1 MPKAARTHRAGSP
14 IADAIKRTM
23 SERGLT
29 AYGLGKASNVSV
41 SIITRWLNNERS
53 PSLPTVEKIVLALDL
68 VLVEA
73 RKVELINE
81 ESRRGLKRSNI
92 ERPNFEKPSIKE
104 AVLDVLRHGKRR
116 RTDVIVEM
124 VSETIPGTNSKQVT
138 AAVKAIKQHPP
149 KGMILD
155 ALRNPQGNQYMLFY
169 RPDAGDVAAVALD
182 AVPLVKKC
190 IETLVERRYGISPNA
205 VERALNHMGKA
216 LPILNAS
223 APTAARMVE
232 ECIEILHQPPAGRA
246 TTLALS
252 HMLKVL
258 GMLDSLL
265 TAKPASS
272 RR

>member
-1 MPKAARTHRAGSP
+1 MPKAGRTHRAGSP
-14 IADAIKRTM
+14 FADEIKRIM

-41 SIITRWLNNERS
+41 SIVTRWLNNERS
-53 PSLPTVEKIVLALDL
+53 PSLPSIEKIVLALDL

-81 ESRRGLKRSNI
+81 KSRESPKRLNI
-92 ERPNFEKPSIKE
+92 ERPNLLKPSIKD

-116 RTDVIVEM
+116 RTDAIAEM
-124 VSETIPGTNSKQVT
+124 VSETIPGTDSKQVT
-138 AAVKAIKQHPP
+138 AAVKAIKQNPP

-155 ALRNPQGNQYMLFY
+155 ALRNPQGNQYVLFY
-169 RPDAGDVAAVALD
+169 RPDAGTVAAVALD
-182 AVPLVKKC
+182 AVRPVKKC
-190 IETLVERRYGISPNA
+190 IEMLVERRYGRSPNA
-205 VERALNHMGKA
+205 VQQALNHMGKA

-223 APTAARMVE
+223 APTAARLVE
-232 ECIEILHQPPAGRA
+232 ECIEILHQPPAGQA
-246 TTLALS
+246 TRLALS

-258 GMLDSLL
+258 GMLDYLL